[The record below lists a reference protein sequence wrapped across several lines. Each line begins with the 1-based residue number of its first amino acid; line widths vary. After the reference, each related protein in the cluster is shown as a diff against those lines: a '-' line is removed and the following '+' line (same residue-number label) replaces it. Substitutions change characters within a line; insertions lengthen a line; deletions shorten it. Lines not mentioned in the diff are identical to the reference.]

1 LERDPDETARTVG
14 ATMASV
20 MASSHASHTARRLN
34 FEATDDSVH
43 EADLYTAGEE
53 LVEALLCLE
62 KPRNSDEPLEPDE
75 EVPLLR
81 NASASEANHRGRGA
95 VSIVFSLWNTM
106 VGGGLLMLPWS
117 FAEAG
122 CVAGV
127 LLTISIACVCAY
139 TAYLLYRH
147 GRNYDDISLVALKYF
162 GKKGQVCVSVVV
174 ALLVMGVFLA
184 YDVMATDCV
193 YQSAMGLHDF
203 VHGSSTKPV
212 EEVATKQ
219 CMTLDFSCWSRPKAG
234 IILTLVLFGLSLVK
248 HATTLIKINSFGV
261 LSIMYLIVFII
272 VQSVIVGPVAPQPL
286 AVTWISPS
294 FPRMGGI
301 LVGTFFIHHAIL
313 PVLKTAHHTVQR
325 GRCLF
330 VAYILAAITYGLP
343 GLLGQYSLDFIRL
356 RLSKHGYRDG
366 ANFLSAFETDQ
377 PYAFSARVA
386 MGLQLVTVLPLLLYI
401 ARRQMLGVAFHGT
414 QTPFWII
421 VMLNAALLLLGFGCI
436 IGNVGIGSI
445 MRYASATGG
454 FLLLFLFPVSVHLR
468 DGWINGSGSKRSTWG
483 HVFLVALG
491 LALSVGQFLPLK
503 THLRDA
509 SWPLQLLGL

>member
-1 LERDPDETARTVG
+1 MTMERVG
-14 ATMASV
+14 H
-20 MASSHASHTARRLN
+20 MASSRTPRRVD
-34 FEATDDSVH
+34 FEAREASIDDA
-43 EADLYTAGEE
+43 ELYMAGEE
-53 LVEALLCLE
+53 LVETLLCLE
-62 KPRNSDEPLEPDE
+62 KPRDSDEGLEPDE

-81 NASASEANHRGRGA
+81 NASADEVDHRGRGA
-95 VSIVFSLWNTM
+95 VAIVFSLWNTM

-162 GKKGQVCVSVVV
+162 GKKGQICVSVVM

-193 YQSAMGLHDF
+193 YQSAVGVHDF
-203 VHGSSTKPV
+203 VHGTSTNPADEAKS
-212 EEVATKQ
+212 TQ
-219 CMTLDFSCWSRPKAG
+219 CAILDISCWSRPKAG
-234 IILTLVLFGLSLVK
+234 ICLTLVLFSLSLVK
-248 HATTLIKINSFGV
+248 HVSTLIKINSFGV
-261 LSIMYLIVFII
+261 LSIVYLIVFII

-286 AVTWISPS
+286 AVTWISPA

-356 RLSKHGYRDG
+356 RLSEHGYRDG
-366 ANFLSAFETDQ
+366 ANFLSAFATNQ

-386 MGLQLVTVLPLLLYI
+386 MGLQLVTVLPLLMYI
-401 ARRQMLGVAFHGT
+401 ARRQMLGVALHGL
-414 QTPFWII
+414 QTPLWI
-421 VMLNAALLLLGFGCI
+421 VPTLNAAILLLGLICI
-436 IGNVGIGSI
+436 VGNVGIGSI

-468 DGWINGSGSKRSTWG
+468 DKWISGSESKLSTWG
-483 HVFLVALG
+483 HLILVMLG
-491 LALSVGQFLPLK
+491 LALSVGQFLPLQ

-509 SWPLQLLGL
+509 SWPTYMLRQ